1 MITNFKIFEENTS
14 ESKIFNG
21 DYVTINK
28 QKITEIWHNIYG
40 KIVNIEKNNNNL
52 FLLQP
57 LCILTSEEQE
67 EILSYNKF
75 NYDRLYDNIPFDE
88 YDFWIMGDFLIKY
101 DTKDDYDNVTRHIDI
116 IKKINKYNL

>member
-57 LCILTSEEQE
+57 LCIQ
-67 EILSYNKF
+67 
-75 NYDRLYDNIPFDE
+75 
-88 YDFWIMGDFLIKY
+88 
-101 DTKDDYDNVTRHIDI
+101 
-116 IKKINKYNL
+116 

>member
-40 KIVNIEKNNNNL
+40 KIVNIEK
-52 FLLQP
+52 
-57 LCILTSEEQE
+57 
-67 EILSYNKF
+67 K
-75 NYDRLYDNIPFDE
+75 
-88 YDFWIMGDFLIKY
+88 
-101 DTKDDYDNVTRHIDI
+101 
-116 IKKINKYNL
+116 